1 MRNLIDRLK
10 NKTETV
16 KDILYDNPYSYGKL
30 SIDKARCTL
39 CGKCEESCLVKAIEI
54 KDSQVIVNQD
64 HCIYCRNCITA
75 CPERAITMLNDP
87 KLAHF
92 NSDLE
97 ASGLEL
103 KKKIYQKF
111 SRSLVLRSVD
121 TGSCEACLMELAA
134 TQNTFYAASRFGIE
148 VAASPR
154 HSDGLVITGP
164 VTLNMKEALLRTYDA
179 TAEPKMVIA
188 MGSCAYD
195 GGIFKDCYGN
205 FKSLD
210 KLLPVDLYIPGC
222 PPSPQAVIHG
232 LLKLMNRI

>member
-1 MRNLIDRLK
+1 MKNLLDRLK

-16 KDILYDNPYSYGKL
+16 KDIMYENPYSYGEL
-30 SIDKARCTL
+30 SIDKTRCNL
-39 CGKCEESCLVKAIEI
+39 CGVCVENCLVKAIEI
-54 KDSQVIVNQD
+54 KNAELKVNQN
-64 HCIYCRNCITA
+64 HCIYCRNCIRS
-75 CPERAITMLNDP
+75 CPEEAITMLNDP

-92 NSDLE
+92 NPDLE
-97 ASGLEL
+97 TNGLAL
-103 KKKIYQKF
+103 KKKIYKKF
-111 SRSLVLRSVD
+111 NRSLVLRSVD
-121 TGSCEACLMELAA
+121 TGSCEACLMELSA

-164 VTLNMKEALLRTYDA
+164 VTLNMYEALLRTYDA

-188 MGSCAYD
+188 MGSCTYD

-205 FKSLD
+205 FKRLD
-210 KLLPVDLYIPGC
+210 KILPVDLYIPGC

-232 LLKLMNRI
+232 LLKLIDRI

>member
-1 MRNLIDRLK
+1 MRNLLDRLK

-16 KDILYDNPYSYGKL
+16 KNVLYENPHSYGEL
-30 SIDKARCTL
+30 LIDEKKCTL
-39 CGKCEESCLVKAIEI
+39 CGKCQKSCLVKAIEI
-54 KDSQVIVNQD
+54 KNAKIVVNQD
-64 HCIYCRNCITA
+64 HCIYCRNCIST
-75 CPERAITMLNDP
+75 CPENALTMLNDC

-92 NSDLE
+92 NDLE
-97 ASGLEL
+97 TSALEL

-111 SRSLVLRSVD
+111 NRSLVLRSVD
-121 TGSCEACLMELAA
+121 TGSCEACLLELAA
-134 TQNTFYAASRFGIE
+134 TQNTFYAASRFGIK

-164 VTLNMKEALLRTYDA
+164 VTLNMKDALLKTYDA

-205 FKSLD
+205 FESLN
-210 KLLPVDLYIPGC
+210 KILPVDLYIPGC